1 MARFE
6 PGDYVHPTDFRRR
19 VLCRVVAA
27 ESIADGA
34 AQILWLE
41 PLEGPWP
48 PGTHLVRLDDAVR
61 VEPIGKVAPSP

>member
-1 MARFE
+1 MRYQ

-19 VLCRVVAA
+19 VLCRVAA
-27 ESIADGA
+27 AGSICDGA
-34 AQILWLE
+34 AQVLWLE

-61 VEPIGKVAPSP
+61 PVRIGEVALSP